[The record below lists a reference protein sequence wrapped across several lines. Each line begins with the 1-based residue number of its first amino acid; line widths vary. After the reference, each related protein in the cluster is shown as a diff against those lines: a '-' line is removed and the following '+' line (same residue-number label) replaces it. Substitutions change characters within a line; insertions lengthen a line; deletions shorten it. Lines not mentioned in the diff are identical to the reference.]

1 MEKIIGTVPGK
12 CRKKREKAR
21 LTLNN
26 NPEISWHM
34 KKSRRTYNGVHLNKK
49 SNTQDVVEQSLTTN
63 RRTMKY
69 QAENTV
75 SSFFYYMWNAWSE
88 EECKAVYGGMY
99 PHFWE
104 KWCVAT
110 DKGTFGAAERFYLE
124 LSEDNRRILVER
136 AVSIYDG
143 RRFRNRNSN
152 PKNQTVCK
160 ETLSV

>member
-1 MEKIIGTVPGK
+1 
-12 CRKKREKAR
+12 
-21 LTLNN
+21 
-26 NPEISWHM
+26 
-34 KKSRRTYNGVHLNKK
+34 
-49 SNTQDVVEQSLTTN
+49 
-63 RRTMKY
+63 MKY

-88 EECKAVYGGMY
+88 EECKTVYGGMY

-124 LSEDNRRILVER
+124 LSEDNRRLLVER

-143 RRFRNRNSN
+143 R
-152 PKNQTVCK
+152 
-160 ETLSV
+160 